1 MKRLLSLVL
10 AFVMIFIFAACKDNE
25 GKKDSN
31 SIDIEYY
38 ANLGQM
44 PECEYSLGESVS
56 KINDELSKQF
66 ESSDIEEMVYNV
78 SENGNRVL
86 IDNGQ
91 FKYYYLKENEADGIS
106 YIVSF
111 DTAFGFEIGTLI
123 VEVKDALSDFEYKT
137 AEISKDNVFFLFGS
151 PDGSVITCEFEENT
165 VMFVFEN
172 NALCAT
178 ALYKTSDWIGEQFW
192 KISQ

>member
-1 MKRLLSLVL
+1 MKRLLSFAL
-10 AFVMIFIFAACKDNE
+10 AALMIFSLSACGEKDN
-25 GKKDSN
+25 KKDSN
-31 SIDIEYY
+31 SVDIEYY

-44 PECEYSLGESVS
+44 PECDYSLGESVS

-66 ESSDIEEMVYNV
+66 ESSDIEEMVYSV
-78 SENGNRVL
+78 SEKGNRVL

-91 FKYYYLKENEADGIS
+91 FKYYYLKEKEADGVS

-111 DTAFGFEIGTLI
+111 DNAFGFEVGTLT
-123 VEVKDALSDFEYKT
+123 VEVENALADFDYKT
-137 AEISKDNVFFLFGS
+137 EDISKDNVFFLLGS
-151 PDGSVITCEFEENT
+151 PEGSVISCEFEENT

-178 ALYKTSDWIGEQFW
+178 ALYKTSDWIGE
-192 KISQ
+192 

>member
-25 GKKDSN
+25 GKKDFN

-178 ALYKTSDWIGEQFW
+178 ALYKTSDWIGE
-192 KISQ
+192 